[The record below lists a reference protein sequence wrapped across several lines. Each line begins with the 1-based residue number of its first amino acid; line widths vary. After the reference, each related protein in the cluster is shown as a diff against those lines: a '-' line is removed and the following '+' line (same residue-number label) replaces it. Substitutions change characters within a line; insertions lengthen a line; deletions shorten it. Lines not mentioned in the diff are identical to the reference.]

1 MAYTYNVNN
10 LTNLGQL
17 KKLAQRTKTE
27 LDALAL
33 SMEDAI
39 KYATYSDNTLSLFT
53 SSDGTGTAAFEFNLP
68 EEMFLDQAHTS
79 FVGSFAWSNV
89 TYPGSTNPNLEGKPV
104 MVLAVKGDDTNPNY
118 SFIDMTSLVDTY
130 TAADDSIVV
139 SGYTIGVKI
148 DSTAGNALTLVSGKG
163 LRVDISGKMD
173 KPSSATE
180 GNVAK
185 FDANKNA
192 IDSGIAAA
200 DLVTKVSGGTADN
213 LAALDSN
220 GKMADSGIAK
230 GDVVTKVASGTAN
243 DFVLLDANGKIKD
256 AGYALATDQNVEDMI
271 HDVWGDPEPSGT

>member
-27 LDALAL
+27 LDALAQ

-79 FVGSFAWSNV
+79 FVGSFAWSSAS
-89 TYPGSTNPNLEGKPV
+89 YPGSTNPNLEGKPV
-104 MVLAVKGDDTNPNY
+104 MVLAVKGDETNPNY

-192 IDSGIAAA
+192 VDSGIAAA
-200 DLVTKVSGGTADN
+200 DLVTKVSGGTADD

-220 GKMADSGIAK
+220 GKLADSGIAK
-230 GDVVTKVASGTAN
+230 GDVVTKIASATN
-243 DFVLLDANGKIKD
+243 NNFVLQDANGKIKD

-271 HDVWGDPEPSGT
+271 HDVWGDPESSGT

>member
-33 SMEDAI
+33 SMEDSI

-79 FVGSFAWSNV
+79 FVGSFTWSSAS
-89 TYPGSTNPNLEGKPV
+89 YPGSTNPNLEGKPV
-104 MVLAVKGDDTNPNY
+104 MVLAVKGDETNPNY

-185 FDANKNA
+185 FDANKNTV
-192 IDSGIAAA
+192 DSGIAAA
-200 DLVTKVSGGTADN
+200 DLVTKVSGGTADD

-220 GKMADSGIAK
+220 GKLADSGIAK
-230 GDVVTKVASGTAN
+230 GDVVTKIASATN
-243 DFVLLDANGKIKD
+243 NNFVLQDANGKIKD

-271 HDVWGDPEPSGT
+271 HDVWGDPESSGT